1 VSALGWWSGA
11 RRRPVSY
18 YTASGDFTG
27 SNPIG
32 WIEHVVVGNG
42 TPYPYFNGLKS
53 PNRKF
58 SNIWVAKTGYVEQ
71 YAPGSAKP
79 WAQGAGNA
87 QYLAVETEGYPDE
100 PLTAAQIDALARWHI
115 WTGLPDQIAD
125 APGQH
130 GIGTHSMGGAAWG
143 GHACPGAIRSSQ
155 RGAILARV
163 AQLRHGTTLEDDMEL
178 TDQVALGP
186 GTRAVLKE
194 LTGADVPSMPVWD
207 LLQRVLGNVLSTG
220 INVGHIFDYDALATS
235 IVAKLPA
242 GVSAPTAADVAAA
255 VRAEFTTHPLT

>member
-1 VSALGWWSGA
+1 VSALGWWGGAA
-11 RRRPVSY
+11 RRPISY
-18 YTASGDFTG
+18 YPESGGFTG
-27 SNPIG
+27 SAPIG
-32 WIEHVVVGNG
+32 WILHVVVGDG
-42 TPYPYFNGLKS
+42 SPYGYFARLHS

-58 SNIWVAKTGYVEQ
+58 SNLWVAKSGDVEQ
-71 YAPGSAKP
+71 YTPGSSKP

-87 QYLAVETEGYPDE
+87 EYLAVETEGYPDE
-100 PLTAAQIDALARWHI
+100 PLTTAQIDALARWHI
-115 WTGLPDQIAD
+115 WTGLPDKIAD

-163 AQLRHGTTLEDDMEL
+163 RQIRKGNMEL

-207 LLQRVLGNVLSTG
+207 LLQRVLGNVLSTNASVRHL
-220 INVGHIFDYDALATS
+220 IDYDALATS